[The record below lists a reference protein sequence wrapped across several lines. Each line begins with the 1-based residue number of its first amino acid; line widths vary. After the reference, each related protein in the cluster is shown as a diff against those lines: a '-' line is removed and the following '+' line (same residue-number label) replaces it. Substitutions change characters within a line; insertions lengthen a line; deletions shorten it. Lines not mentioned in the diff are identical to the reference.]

1 MIHPS
6 SGDILAA
13 PVEALVN
20 TVNCVGVMGR
30 GIALQFKN
38 AFPDNYKQYAQA
50 CKRKE
55 VQPGRMF
62 ITSTG
67 LLQGPHYII
76 NFPTKRHWRG
86 KSRLEDI
93 ETGLVDLV
101 RAIEELGITS
111 IAIPPLG
118 CGLGGLAWPVV
129 NSQINAALAPLQ
141 SVQIHLYAPVSAD
154 VLKPIAQASAPPP
167 MSPGRAALVGL
178 MDRYLAGLLDPF
190 VSLLEV
196 HKLMYFLQEANEPLR
211 LRYTKA
217 LYGPYAENLRH
228 VLQAIEGHFIKGYGD
243 GGDDP
248 SKRLA
253 IVPGAEQQALQFLAD
268 HPDTQ
273 ARFQRVS
280 DLVSGFESPFG
291 LELLATVHWLH
302 KHEQPSSMS
311 ELVQLFHAWSL
322 RKQQFSPRQIQ
333 IASTVLAD
341 QGWVEPLAELTTL
354 TADPMA

>member
-50 CKRKE
+50 CKREE
-55 VQPGRMF
+55 VQPGRMY
-62 ITSTG
+62 IISTG
-67 LLQGPHYII
+67 LLQGPRYII

-101 RAIEELGITS
+101 RVIEEHGITS

-129 NSQINAALAPLQ
+129 KPLIEAALAPLN
-141 SVQIHLYAPVSAD
+141 SVQIYLYAPACVDA
-154 VLKPIAQASAPPP
+154 VRPTVIANNAPA
-167 MSPGRAALVGL
+167 MTPGRAALIGL
-178 MDRYLAGLLDPF
+178 MHRYLEGLLDPF

-196 HKLMYFLQEANEPLR
+196 HKLMYFLQEANQQLK
-211 LRYTKA
+211 LRYVKA
-217 LYGPYAENLRH
+217 PYGPYAENLRN
-228 VLQAIEGHFIKGYGD
+228 VLQAIEGHYIKGYGD
-243 GGDDP
+243 GGDEP
-248 SKRLA
+248 SKKLEIA
-253 IVPGAEQQALQFLAD
+253 KGAEQQALQFLSD
-268 HPDTQ
+268 HPDTE
-273 ARFQRVS
+273 ARFRRVS

-302 KHEQPSSMS
+302 KQEHPSSLS
-311 ELVQLFHAWSL
+311 ELVQLFHGWSP
-322 RKQQFSPRQIQ
+322 RKQQFSSRQIQ
-333 IASTVLAD
+333 IASAVLAD
-341 QGWVEPLAELTTL
+341 QGWVDPLAESTTF
-354 TADPMA
+354 TAGPLA